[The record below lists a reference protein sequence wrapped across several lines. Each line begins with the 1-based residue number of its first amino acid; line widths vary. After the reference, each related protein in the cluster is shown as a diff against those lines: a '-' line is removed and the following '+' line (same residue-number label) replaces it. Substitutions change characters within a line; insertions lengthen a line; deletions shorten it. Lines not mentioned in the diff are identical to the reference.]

1 MSQAPTPPGAHRRGP
16 LFWLSAA
23 AGWAVIGYGLR
34 GLLHHRVDTRPSN
47 LATFLA
53 GGALIHDLIVAPML
67 IIVGVV
73 IGRYV
78 PGRVRAVVQAALIV
92 SGGLALFSYPLVR
105 GYAHRLHNPSSL
117 PHNYTANLLLV
128 LAIVWTFAAAI
139 LVIRLRRRE
148 G

>member
-1 MSQAPTPPGAHRRGP
+1 MTPAAHRRGP

-23 AGWAVIGYGLR
+23 LGWAIIGYGVR
-34 GLLHHRVDTRPSN
+34 GLLHHHVDTRPSN
-47 LATFLA
+47 LATFVVA
-53 GGALIHDLIVAPML
+53 GALLHDLVVAPIL
-67 IIVGVV
+67 VVAGVV
-73 IGRYV
+73 VSRCV
-78 PGRVRAVVQAALIV
+78 PARARAVVQAALII
-92 SGGLALFSYPLVR
+92 SGCVALFSYPLVR

-128 LAIVWTFAAAI
+128 LAIVWTVAAAI